1 MILQAL
7 KGYYDRLSADP
18 DSEIPRIGWEY
29 KEIPFVI
36 VLNPDGALLAIEDT
50 REGEGKSG
58 EHARSLFPKQK
69 RKQLTSPLI
78 YCGIRQPTCLG
89 STRRASQRGR
99 DNSAMHFASVWC
111 NSWGNS
117 MWSEA

>member
-50 REGEGKSG
+50 RG
-58 EHARSLFPKQK
+58 R
-69 RKQLTSPLI
+69 RKKAESTLVPCSPS
-78 YCGIRQPTCLG
+78 RKE
-89 STRRASQRGR
+89 
-99 DNSAMHFASVWC
+99 NS
-111 NSWGNS
+111 
-117 MWSEA
+117 